1 MYLKCTGLGSAL
13 TNRTGLFYGRT
24 THHSGLVL
32 SEFGGSQRQF
42 NLYLFKLDLG
52 TQDCQVRGFTGVSL
66 FLAPQHYGQ
75 TLFVHSGRDNVFPAP
90 YELSAIT
97 DYAPFLESLVRC

>member
-66 FLAPQHYGQ
+66 FLAPQLHIE
-75 TLFVHSGRDNVFPAP
+75 FVHSEGVFPAP

>member
-66 FLAPQHYGQ
+66 FLAPQLHIE
-75 TLFVHSGRDNVFPAP
+75 FVHSGRDNVFPAP